1 MARPKKALTTIG
13 QVAAKAVKKE
23 NPFLVAIKKNLI
35 ADESWV
41 TAVLID
47 AENRTSASGLSIA
60 LYRFEIVRPL
70 VHRGRQV
77 AFAIHEKL
85 DLSLEILAERFPNVN
100 WLDAMDTYQA
110 IGGEP
115 VRLHIAVDPPR
126 TDDQG
131 NEYEARNRVMSVY
144 PQTQREAKGAQTVES
159 SEAAE

>member
-1 MARPKKALTTIG
+1 MARPKKSLTTIA

-47 AENRTSASGLSIA
+47 AENRTSASGLDIA

-77 AFAIHEKL
+77 VFAIHEKL
-85 DLSLEILAERFPNVN
+85 DKSLENLAMQFPNVN

-115 VRLHIAVDPPR
+115 VRLHIAVEPPR

>member
-1 MARPKKALTTIG
+1 MARPKKALTG
-13 QVAAKAVKKE
+13 QAAAKAPVKKE

-47 AENRTSASGLSIA
+47 AENRTAASGVNIA

-115 VRLHIAVDPPR
+115 VRLHIAIEPPR
-126 TDDQG
+126 TDDHG